1 MRIIVAVTAVL
12 TLSSCTTI
20 TGTQADCFRQNSK
33 FENAA
38 NCMRSEMNS
47 LKWGSATPLSAL
59 NDYEV
64 YLSSM
69 EAKVKRGEV
78 SDENAKI
85 RMQEYLIRLRNS
97 Y

>member
-1 MRIIVAVTAVL
+1 MRIIFAVSCAL
-12 TLSSCTTI
+12 ILSSCTTI
-20 TGTQADCFRQNSK
+20 TGTQADCFRQNPK

-59 NDYEV
+59 NDYDL
-64 YLSSM
+64 YLTSM

-78 SDENAKI
+78 SDQNAKMQ
-85 RMQEYLIRLRNS
+85 MQEYLIRLRNS